1 MIRLSKRLKIIHDMV
16 PNSVVADIGS
26 DHGKLMIALVQSG
39 KVKKGFAVEN
49 KEGPFERL
57 RSNLI
62 RYHVNDMIT
71 PLFSDGIKDITR
83 DVSTIVIAGMGG
95 QTIVNILKAHPEK
108 LISVQTIIID
118 AHTAVP
124 FARREICQMGFA
136 IADEKIVKED
146 DIFYEVIKFIKAEKA
161 IISDEDLEFGPILRQ
176 EKSATFKEKYQ
187 NRIYEIDNII
197 AKGNLPKSRID
208 VLCEEKHKLERY
220 L

>member
-1 MIRLSKRLKIIHDMV
+1 MVKLSKRLKIIHDMI

-26 DHGKLMIALVQSG
+26 DHGKLMIALVESG
-39 KVKKGFAVEN
+39 KVQKGYAIEN

-62 RYHVNDMIT
+62 RYHVNDKIT

-83 DVSTIVIAGMGG
+83 DVATIVIAGMGG
-95 QTIVNILKAHPEK
+95 TSIVNILKSHPEK
-108 LISVQTIIID
+108 LVRVQTIIID
-118 AHTAVP
+118 AHNAVP
-124 FARREICQMGFA
+124 LARKEICQMGFA
-136 IADEKIVKED
+136 IADEKIIKEEG
-146 DIFYEVIKFIKAEKA
+146 IFYEIIKFIKADKA

-187 NRIYEIDNII
+187 SRLTEIETIL
-197 AKGNLPKSRID
+197 AKGTLPESRIHS
-208 VLCEEKHKLERY
+208 LNEEKQRLERF

>member
-1 MIRLSKRLKIIHDMV
+1 MIKLSKRLKIIFDMV
-16 PNSVVADIGS
+16 PKSVVADIGS
-26 DHGKLMIALVQSG
+26 DHGKLMIALVQADI
-39 KVKKGFAVEN
+39 VKKGYAVEN

-62 RYHVNDMIT
+62 RYHVNDKIT

-83 DVSTIVIAGMGG
+83 DVETIVIAGMGG
-95 QTIVNILKAHPEK
+95 TNIVNILKAHPEK
-108 LISVQTIIID
+108 LVRVQTIIID

-124 FARREICQMGFA
+124 LARKEICQMGYA
-136 IADEKIVKED
+136 IADEQIVKED
-146 DIFYEVIKFIKAEKA
+146 DIFYEIIKFIKADKA

-187 NRIYEIDNII
+187 NRIYEIDTILS
-197 AKGNLPKSRID
+197 KGTLPEERIHS
-208 VLCEEKHKLERY
+208 LNEEKHKLERY

>member
-1 MIRLSKRLKIIHDMV
+1 MIKLSKRLKIIHDMV
-16 PNSVVADIGS
+16 PKSVVADIGS

-39 KVKKGFAVEN
+39 TITKGYAVEN

-62 RYHVNDMIT
+62 RYHVNDIVT

-95 QTIVNILKAHPEK
+95 TSIVNILKSHPEK
-108 LISVQTIIID
+108 MVSVQTIIID

-124 FARREICQMGFA
+124 FVRKEICQMGFA
-136 IADEKIVKED
+136 IADEQIVKED
-146 DIFYEVIKFIKAEKA
+146 DIFYEIIKFIKAEKA

-187 NRIYEIDNII
+187 NRIDEIDAIL
-197 AKGNLPKSRID
+197 AKGALPESRIHSLND
-208 VLCEEKHKLERY
+208 EKQKLERY

>member
-16 PNSVVADIGS
+16 PKSVVADIGS

-39 KVKKGFAVEN
+39 TITKGYAVEN

-57 RSNLI
+57 RSNLV
-62 RYHVNDMIT
+62 RYHVDDMIT

-83 DVSTIVIAGMGG
+83 DVETIVIAGMGG
-95 QTIVNILKAHPEK
+95 TNIITILKAHPEK
-108 LISVQTIIID
+108 MVRVQTIIVD

-124 FARREICQMGFA
+124 YVRKEICQMGFA

-146 DIFYEVIKFIKAEKA
+146 DIFYEIIKFIKADKA

-187 NRIYEIDNII
+187 NRIYEIDMIL
-197 AKGNLPKSRID
+197 AKGTLPKERIHS
-208 VLCEEKHKLERY
+208 LNEEKQKLERN

>member
-1 MIRLSKRLKIIHDMV
+1 MIRLSKSLKIINDMV
-16 PNSVVADIGS
+16 HNSVVADIGS

>member
-1 MIRLSKRLKIIHDMV
+1 MIKLSKRLKIIHDMV
-16 PNSVVADIGS
+16 PKSVVADIGS
-26 DHGKLMIALVQSG
+26 DHGKLMIALVESG
-39 KVKKGFAVEN
+39 IVSKGYAVEN

-57 RSNLI
+57 RNNLI
-62 RYHVNDMIT
+62 KYHVNDKIT

-95 QTIVNILKAHPEK
+95 QTIVSILKAHPEK
-108 LISVQTIIID
+108 MVSVKTIIID

-146 DIFYEVIKFIKAEKA
+146 GIFYEIIKFIKAEKA
-161 IISDEDLEFGPILRQ
+161 IISDEDLEFGPILRV

-187 NRIYEIDNII
+187 
-197 AKGNLPKSRID
+197 SRID
-208 VLCEEKHKLERY
+208 EIDHILAKGALPESRIHSLNEEKQKLERY

>member
-1 MIRLSKRLKIIHDMV
+1 MIKLSKRLKIIHDMV
-16 PNSVVADIGS
+16 PKSVVADIGS
-26 DHGKLMIALVQSG
+26 DHGKLMIALVQSDT
-39 KVKKGFAVEN
+39 VQKGFAVEN

-62 RYHVNDMIT
+62 KYHVDDKIT

-83 DVSTIVIAGMGG
+83 DVNTIVIAGMGG
-95 QTIVNILKAHPEK
+95 QTIVKILKAHPEK
-108 LISVQTIIID
+108 MVRVQTIIID

-124 FARREICQMGFA
+124 FARKEICQMGFA

-146 DIFYEVIKFIKAEKA
+146 DIFYEIIKFVKADKA
-161 IISDEDLEFGPILRQ
+161 IISDEDLEFGPILRH

-187 NRIYEIDNII
+187 SRINEINMILS
-197 AKGNLPKSRID
+197 KEELPKSRIAS
-208 VLCEEKHKLERY
+208 LCEEKHKLERY

>member
-1 MIRLSKRLKIIHDMV
+1 MIKLSKRLKIIHDMI

-39 KVKKGFAVEN
+39 NVTKGFAVEN

-57 RSNLI
+57 RHNLI
-62 RYHVNDMIT
+62 RYKVNDKIT

-83 DVSTIVIAGMGG
+83 DVGTIVIAGMGG

-108 LISVQTIIID
+108 LVSVQTIIID

-124 FARREICQMGFA
+124 LARKEICQMGFA
-136 IADEKIVKED
+136 IADEQMVKED
-146 DIFYEVIKFIKAEKA
+146 GIFYEIIKFVRADIAA
-161 IISDEDLEFGPILRQ
+161 LTNEDLEFGPILRQ
-176 EKSATFKEKYQ
+176 QKSATFKEKYQ
-187 NRIYEIDNII
+187 SRISEINNII
-197 AKGNLPKSRID
+197 AKGNLPATRIAS
-208 VLCEEKHKLERY
+208 LNEEKHKLERY

>member
-1 MIRLSKRLKIIHDMV
+1 MIRLSKRLKIIYDMV

>member
-1 MIRLSKRLKIIHDMV
+1 MIKLSKRLKIIHDMV
-16 PNSVVADIGS
+16 PKSVVADIGS

-39 KVKKGFAVEN
+39 TITKGYAVEN

-62 RYHVNDMIT
+62 RYHVNDMVT

-95 QTIVNILKAHPEK
+95 SSIVNILKSHPEK
-108 LISVQTIIID
+108 MVSVQTIIID

-124 FARREICQMGFA
+124 LARKEICQMGFA
-136 IADEKIVKED
+136 IADEQIVKED
-146 DIFYEVIKFIKAEKA
+146 DIFYEIIKFVKAEKA
-161 IISDEDLEFGPILRQ
+161 VISDEDLEFGPILRQ
-176 EKSATFKEKYQ
+176 EKSATFKEKY
-187 NRIYEIDNII
+187 
-197 AKGNLPKSRID
+197 KSRINEID
-208 VLCEEKHKLERY
+208 AILAKGALPESRIHSLNAEKQKLERY

>member
-1 MIRLSKRLKIIHDMV
+1 MVKLSNRLKIIHDMV
-16 PNSVVADIGS
+16 PKSVVADIGS
-26 DHGKLMIALVQSG
+26 DHGKLMIALVESG
-39 KVKKGFAVEN
+39 IVNKGFAVEN
-49 KEGPFERL
+49 KESPFERL

-62 RYHVNDMIT
+62 KYHVNDKIT

-83 DVSTIVIAGMGG
+83 DVETIVIAGMGG

-108 LISVQTIIID
+108 LVRVQTIIID

-124 FARREICQMGFA
+124 FARKEICQMGYA

-146 DIFYEVIKFIKAEKA
+146 GIFYEIIKFIKADKA

-187 NRIYEIDNII
+187 NRINEIDTILSKGQLPETRI
-197 AKGNLPKSRID
+197 ASLY
-208 VLCEEKHKLERY
+208 EEKQKLERY

>member
-16 PNSVVADIGS
+16 PKSVVADIGS

-39 KVKKGFAVEN
+39 IVTKGYAVEN

-57 RSNLI
+57 RNNLI
-62 RYHVNDMIT
+62 KYHVNDKIT

-108 LISVQTIIID
+108 MVSVKTIIID

-146 DIFYEVIKFIKAEKA
+146 DIFYEIIKFVKAEKA
-161 IISDEDLEFGPILRQ
+161 IISDEDLEFGPILRV
-176 EKSATFKEKYQ
+176 EKCATFKEKYQ
-187 NRIYEIDNII
+187 NRIKEIDFILS
-197 AKGNLPKSRID
+197 KGALPENRIHS
-208 VLCEEKHKLERY
+208 LNEEKSKLERY

>member
-16 PNSVVADIGS
+16 PKSVVADIGS

-39 KVKKGFAVEN
+39 TITKGYAVEN

-57 RSNLI
+57 RSNLV
-62 RYHVNDMIT
+62 RYHVDDMIT

-83 DVSTIVIAGMGG
+83 DVGTIVIAGMGG
-95 QTIVNILKAHPEK
+95 TNIINILKAHPEK
-108 LISVQTIIID
+108 MVRVQTIIVD

-124 FARREICQMGFA
+124 YVRKEICQMGFA

-146 DIFYEVIKFIKAEKA
+146 DIFYEIIKFIKADKA

-187 NRIYEIDNII
+187 NRIYEIDMIL
-197 AKGNLPKSRID
+197 AKGTLPKERIHS
-208 VLCEEKHKLERY
+208 LNEEKQKLERN

>member
-1 MIRLSKRLKIIHDMV
+1 MIKLSKRLKIIHDMV
-16 PNSVVADIGS
+16 PKSVVADIGS
-26 DHGKLMIALVQSG
+26 DHGKLMIALAQSG

>member
-39 KVKKGFAVEN
+39 KIKKGFAVEN

-197 AKGNLPKSRID
+197 AKGNLPQSRID

>member
-1 MIRLSKRLKIIHDMV
+1 MIKLSKRLKIIHDMV
-16 PNSVVADIGS
+16 PKSVVADIGS
-26 DHGKLMIALVQSG
+26 DHGKLMIALVEAG
-39 KVKKGFAVEN
+39 IVNKGYAVEN

-62 RYHVNDMIT
+62 RYHVNDKIT

-83 DVSTIVIAGMGG
+83 DVETIVIAGMGG
-95 QTIVNILKAHPEK
+95 TNIVNILKAHPEK
-108 LISVQTIIID
+108 LVRVQTIIID

-124 FARREICQMGFA
+124 LARKEICQMGFA

-146 DIFYEVIKFIKAEKA
+146 DIFYEIIKFIKADKA

-187 NRIYEIDNII
+187 NRIYEIDSILS
-197 AKGNLPKSRID
+197 KGTLPKERIHS
-208 VLCEEKHKLERY
+208 LNEEKHKLERY

>member
-16 PNSVVADIGS
+16 SNSVVADIGS

-39 KVKKGFAVEN
+39 KVQKGFAVEN

-62 RYHVNDMIT
+62 HYHVNDKVT

-108 LISVQTIIID
+108 LVSVQTIIID

-124 FARREICQMGFA
+124 FARKEICQMGFA
-136 IADEKIVKED
+136 IADEQIVKED
-146 DIFYEVIKFIKAEKA
+146 DIFYEIIKFIKAEQA

-176 EKSATFKEKYQ
+176 QKSATFKEKYK
-187 NRIYEIDNII
+187 NRISEIDNII
-197 AKGNLPKSRID
+197 ARGNLPKARIE
-208 VLCEEKHKLERY
+208 VLYEEKHKLERY

>member
-187 NRIYEIDNII
+187 NRVYEIDNII

>member
-1 MIRLSKRLKIIHDMV
+1 MIKLSKRLKIIFDMV
-16 PNSVVADIGS
+16 PKSVVADIGS
-26 DHGKLMIALVQSG
+26 DHGKLMIALVEAGIVS
-39 KVKKGFAVEN
+39 KGYAVEN

-62 RYHVNDMIT
+62 RYHVNDKVT

-83 DVSTIVIAGMGG
+83 DVETIVIAGMGG
-95 QTIVNILKAHPEK
+95 TNIVNILKAHPEK
-108 LISVQTIIID
+108 LVRVQTIIID
-118 AHTAVP
+118 AHNAVP
-124 FARREICQMGFA
+124 LARKEICQMGFA

-146 DIFYEVIKFIKAEKA
+146 DIFYEIIKFIKADKA

-187 NRIYEIDNII
+187 NRIYEIDTILS
-197 AKGNLPKSRID
+197 KGTLPKERIHS
-208 VLCEEKHKLERY
+208 LNEEKHKLERY

>member
-187 NRIYEIDNII
+187 NRIYEIDHII

>member
-16 PNSVVADIGS
+16 PSSVVADIGS

-39 KVKKGFAVEN
+39 KVTKGFAVEN

-83 DVSTIVIAGMGG
+83 DVGTIVIAGMGG

-124 FARREICQMGFA
+124 FARKEICQMGYA

-146 DIFYEVIKFIKAEKA
+146 GIFYEIIKFVKADKA

-187 NRIYEIDNII
+187 NRINEIDTILSKGQLPETRI
-197 AKGNLPKSRID
+197 ASLY
-208 VLCEEKHKLERY
+208 EEKHKLERY

>member
-1 MIRLSKRLKIIHDMV
+1 MVKLSNRLKIIHDMV
-16 PNSVVADIGS
+16 PKSVVADIGS
-26 DHGKLMIALVQSG
+26 DHGKLMIALVESG
-39 KVKKGFAVEN
+39 IVNKGFAVEN

-62 RYHVNDMIT
+62 KYHVNDKIT

-83 DVSTIVIAGMGG
+83 DVETIVIAGMGG

-108 LISVQTIIID
+108 LVRVQTIIID

-124 FARREICQMGFA
+124 FARKEICQMGYA

-146 DIFYEVIKFIKAEKA
+146 GIFYEIIKFIKADKA

-187 NRIYEIDNII
+187 NRIKEIDTILSKGQLPETRI
-197 AKGNLPKSRID
+197 ASLY
-208 VLCEEKHKLERY
+208 EEKQKLERY

>member
-1 MIRLSKRLKIIHDMV
+1 MIRISKRLKIIHDMV
-16 PNSVVADIGS
+16 PKSVVADIGS

-39 KVKKGFAVEN
+39 TITKGYAVEN

-57 RSNLI
+57 RSNLV
-62 RYHVNDMIT
+62 RYHVDNMIT

-83 DVSTIVIAGMGG
+83 DVGTIVIAGMGG
-95 QTIVNILKAHPEK
+95 TNIVNILKAHPEK
-108 LISVQTIIID
+108 MVRVQTIIVD

-124 FARREICQMGFA
+124 FVRKEICQMGFA

-146 DIFYEVIKFIKAEKA
+146 DIFYEIIKFIKADKA

-187 NRIYEIDNII
+187 NRIYEIDSIL
-197 AKGNLPKSRID
+197 AKGTLPKDRIHS
-208 VLCEEKHKLERY
+208 LNEEKQKLERN

>member
-1 MIRLSKRLKIIHDMV
+1 
-16 PNSVVADIGS
+16 
-26 DHGKLMIALVQSG
+26 
-39 KVKKGFAVEN
+39 
-49 KEGPFERL
+49 
-57 RSNLI
+57 
-62 RYHVNDMIT
+62 
-71 PLFSDGIKDITR
+71 
-83 DVSTIVIAGMGG
+83 
-95 QTIVNILKAHPEK
+95 
-108 LISVQTIIID
+108 
-118 AHTAVP
+118 
-124 FARREICQMGFA
+124 MGFA

>member
-1 MIRLSKRLKIIHDMV
+1 MVKLSKRLKIIHDMV

-26 DHGKLMIALVQSG
+26 DHGKLMIALVESG
-39 KVKKGFAVEN
+39 KVAKGYAVEN

-62 RYHVNDMIT
+62 RYHVNDKVT

-83 DVSTIVIAGMGG
+83 DVNTIVIAGMGG
-95 QTIVNILKAHPEK
+95 QTIVSILKAHPEK
-108 LISVQTIIID
+108 LVRVQTIIID

-124 FARREICQMGFA
+124 FARKEICQMGFA
-136 IADEKIVKED
+136 IADEQIVKED
-146 DIFYEVIKFIKAEKA
+146 DIFYEIIKFIKADKA

-187 NRIYEIDNII
+187 SRISEIDTIL
-197 AKGNLPKSRID
+197 AKGALPEARIHS
-208 VLCEEKHKLERY
+208 LNEEKQKLERY

>member
-1 MIRLSKRLKIIHDMV
+1 
-16 PNSVVADIGS
+16 
-26 DHGKLMIALVQSG
+26 
-39 KVKKGFAVEN
+39 
-49 KEGPFERL
+49 
-57 RSNLI
+57 
-62 RYHVNDMIT
+62 MIT

-124 FARREICQMGFA
+124 LARKEICQMGFA

>member
-1 MIRLSKRLKIIHDMV
+1 MIKLSKRLKIIFDMV
-16 PNSVVADIGS
+16 PKSVVADIGS
-26 DHGKLMIALVQSG
+26 DHGKLMIALVEAG
-39 KVKKGFAVEN
+39 IVNKGYAVEN

-62 RYHVNDMIT
+62 RYHVNDKIT

-83 DVSTIVIAGMGG
+83 DVETIVIAGMGG
-95 QTIVNILKAHPEK
+95 TNIVNILKAHPEK
-108 LISVQTIIID
+108 LVRVQTIIID
-118 AHTAVP
+118 AHNAVP
-124 FARREICQMGFA
+124 LARKEICQMGFA

-146 DIFYEVIKFIKAEKA
+146 DIFYEIIKFIKADKA

-187 NRIYEIDNII
+187 NRIYEIDTILS
-197 AKGNLPKSRID
+197 KGTLPKERIHS
-208 VLCEEKHKLERY
+208 LNEEKHKLERY